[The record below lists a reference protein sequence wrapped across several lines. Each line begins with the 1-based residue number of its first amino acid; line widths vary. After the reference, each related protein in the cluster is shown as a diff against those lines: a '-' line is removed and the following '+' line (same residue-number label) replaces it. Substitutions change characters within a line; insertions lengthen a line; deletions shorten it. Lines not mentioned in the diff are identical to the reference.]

1 MYYMSFG
8 PLPIYLTWGTVF
20 TEARSAKVIMPP
32 RSDIEAMDRPIL
44 YYVYNLWYIIWLVH
58 NRRTFLCE
66 MAKHFR
72 IYHSEVDIPYYYNKP
87 RHAWYETIARFLSV
101 RTCISICPLI
111 LPTWWY
117 RLVYIRTHHNQGS
130 FLFTALRCSCANAA
144 YKVVQTKV
152 HNCVDGFS

>member
-1 MYYMSFG
+1 
-8 PLPIYLTWGTVF
+8 
-20 TEARSAKVIMPP
+20 MPP

-44 YYVYNLWYIIWLVH
+44 YYIIYDISYGYCTTDEPFCVRWQNIFEYIT
-58 NRRTFLCE
+58 RRL
-66 MAKHFR
+66 
-72 IYHSEVDIPYYYNKP
+72 IYH
-87 RHAWYETIARFLSV
+87 TIHNEPCYRFLSV